1 MYPRSLVYKYF
12 PLLLYRNNNQYDGV
26 NALFIYSTPENDL
39 MAFIDDDS
47 LMDEHNRRDECR
59 ASSPSM
65 SLRPPHLQNGWSSSL
80 GQRVKQQQQQM
91 PSRKPDIQMAN
102 PNMNNN
108 NNNNNSNNANAG
120 NEYCSIYY
128 IQYWEYEEYERMTF
142 FLFSAGR
149 CSWSRFTT
157 AFRPKSTTALTRF
170 SKTSSAGVPNVP
182 LQFRQ
187 SIETRRAYQ
196 SPTL

>member
-1 MYPRSLVYKYF
+1 M
-12 PLLLYRNNNQYDGV
+12 
-26 NALFIYSTPENDL
+26 

-59 ASSPSM
+59 APSPSM
-65 SLRPPHLQNGWSSSL
+65 SLRPPHLQNGWGSSV
-80 GQRVKQQQQQM
+80 GQRIKQQQQQQM
-91 PSRKPDIQMAN
+91 SSRKPDVQITN
-102 PNMNNN
+102 PNVNNN

-120 NEYCSIYY
+120 KGYVLFKTVLDGENARNMSI
-128 IQYWEYEEYERMTF
+128 WL

-149 CSWSRFTT
+149 CSWSRFTA
-157 AFRPKSTTALTRF
+157 AFRPKFATALARF
-170 SKTSSAGVPNVP
+170 PKTSSAGVPNVP

-187 SIETRRAYQ
+187 STAARRAYQ